1 MAITVTHLFIPLKF
15 AKTNG
20 QKNQIE
26 IFIDLF
32 FVFIYYLERCFKSL
46 ISIWICKKNH
56 LFVFSSDVC

>member
-46 ISIWICKKNH
+46 
-56 LFVFSSDVC
+56 